1 MTKWYILRPFGTFC
15 DHLAFFSRSG
25 ILYREKS
32 GNPDWHALRH
42 AFKLQQI
49 GAIIKSH
56 AQFFWQNSF
65 NPFKVRK
72 ASGLTHHAEST
83 NLFTNYY

>member
-56 AQFFWQNSF
+56 AQFFGKI
-65 NPFKVRK
+65 P
-72 ASGLTHHAEST
+72 LTHSKSGKRVV
-83 NLFTNYY
+83 